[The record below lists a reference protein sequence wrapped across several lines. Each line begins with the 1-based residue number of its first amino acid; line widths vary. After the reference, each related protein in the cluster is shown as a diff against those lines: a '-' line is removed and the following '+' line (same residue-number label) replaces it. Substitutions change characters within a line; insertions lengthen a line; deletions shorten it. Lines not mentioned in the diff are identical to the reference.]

1 MLQSLRKL
9 VFSDRSRPYVATL
22 IVGYLVWMGW
32 SYSKVSTA
40 RTKEVVACTQSPDEC
55 RSEKV
60 FLALTEVREVGPD
73 TITVRKSTVD
83 YVIAGVDD
91 PVHESE
97 ILSVIAT
104 IPDSPVQPFQAVSW
118 EHHPLRAWK
127 VRLSLLGLVLAGA
140 VTLGSFRI
148 ENRRVVE
155 RG

>member
-1 MLQSLRKL
+1 VLETLRKL
-9 VFSDRSRPYVATL
+9 VFSDRGRPYVAAL

-32 SYSKVSTA
+32 SYSRVSTA

-55 RSEKV
+55 RSDKV
-60 FLALTEVREVGPD
+60 FLALTEVRSVGEN

-83 YVIAGVDD
+83 YVISGVEG

-104 IPDSPVQPFQAVSW
+104 IPDSPDAPFQALSW

-127 VRLSLLGLVLAGA
+127 VRLSLLGLLLAGG
-140 VTLGSFRI
+140 VTLASFRI

>member
-1 MLQSLRKL
+1 MLDSLRKL
-9 VFSDRSRPYVATL
+9 VFSDRSRPYVAVL

-32 SYSKVSTA
+32 AYAQVSTS
-40 RTKEVVACTQSPDEC
+40 RTKEVKACTEQPEAC

-60 FLALTEVREVGPD
+60 FLALTEVRAVGPD

-104 IPDSPVQPFQAVSW
+104 IPDSPDQPFQAVSW

>member
-1 MLQSLRKL
+1 MSLRRL
-9 VFSDRSRPYVATL
+9 IFSDASRPYVAVAIL
-22 IVGYLVWMGW
+22 AYLVWMGW

-40 RTKEVVACTQSPDEC
+40 RTKEVAACTEQPESC

-60 FLALTEVREVGPD
+60 FLALTEVRAVGPE

-83 YVIAGVDD
+83 YVISGVEDE
-91 PVHESE
+91 VHESE

-104 IPDSPVQPFQAVSW
+104 IPDSPDAPFEAVSW

-127 VRLSLLGLVLAGA
+127 VRLSLLGLVLAGG
-140 VTLGSFRI
+140 VTLASFRI
-148 ENRRVVE
+148 QDRRVVE

>member
-1 MLQSLRKL
+1 MLNSLRKL
-9 VFSDRSRPYVATL
+9 VFSDRSRPYVAAL
-22 IVGYLVWMGW
+22 IIGYLIWMGW
-32 SYSKVSTA
+32 AYSKVSTS
-40 RTKEVVACTQSPDEC
+40 RTQEVKACTEQPESC

-60 FLALTEVREVGPD
+60 FLALTEVREVGPE

-83 YVIAGVDD
+83 YVIAGVEG
-91 PVHESE
+91 PVQESE

-104 IPDSPVQPFQAVSW
+104 IPDSPDQPFQAVSW

-140 VTLGSFRI
+140 VTLASFRI